1 MKKPLHILC
10 IYLPVFSI
18 ICKVPFISAQPADLK
33 FPNQAHYTLCEEH
46 RVDFDA
52 SSVFQ
57 PVRQLGEVETLKVE
71 ANFQGLT
78 GALHLI

>member
-1 MKKPLHILC
+1 MH

-18 ICKVPFISAQPADLK
+18 IYKAAFICAPLADLK

-71 ANFQGLT
+71 ADFQGLT
-78 GALHLI
+78 GALHLV

>member
-1 MKKPLHILC
+1 M
-10 IYLPVFSI
+10 FSI
-18 ICKVPFISAQPADLK
+18 IYKAAFISALLADLK
-33 FPNQAHYTLCEEH
+33 FPNRAHYTLCEEH

-57 PVRQLGEVETLKVE
+57 PVRQLGEVETLKVK

-78 GALHLI
+78 GALHLV